1 MASVGTAGSV
11 AVAGRGVAVLV
22 VDLVRVGV
30 LGSTLRVGV
39 GVESILDLLAHASV
53 VVGRVGVGGVGV
65 TGDARSGSVGVVSG
79 QTGAVGTVCSM
90 RTVCAGGN
98 TSERSSS
105 RGTSGS
111 VTSRAAVVASVV
123 GTVLVVV
130 ELVRVG
136 VLWSALRVGVGVQ
149 GVLDLLADT
158 SVVVGVV
165 GVAAGETGRVVI
177 VASTGGTVCAGETGA
192 SGVGVVATS
201 QARASGAVVAGQT
214 SAGGVGVVATG
225 QARASGAVV
234 TGQTRASGTVV
245 TGEASAGVVC
255 AVVAGETAVVMCAV
269 STGGAGVGSGVGG
282 VDWVAGLLGLALGNL
297 GWVVGSLAD
306 CAGLAYG
313 PAQRDR
319 MGGAHS
325 ESLRFRRS
333 CHRWWACEL
342 RCGFCREG
350 QYDSV
355 ARYDGEEPDLRVGH
369 SVRLQVLSL
378 GTVKLNW

>member
-1 MASVGTAGSV
+1 MIATSETGVASVGTAGSV

-39 GVESILDLLAHASV
+39 GVESILDLLTHASV

-65 TGDARSGSVGVVSG
+65 TGDARGGSVGVVSG
-79 QTGAVGTVCSM
+79 QTGAVGTVGSM

-98 TSERSSS
+98 TSKRSSS
-105 RGTSGS
+105 RSTSGS
-111 VTSRAAVVASVV
+111 VTSRAAVVASGA

-158 SVVVGVV
+158 SIVVGVV
-165 GVAAGETGRVVI
+165 GVAAGETGRVII

-201 QARASGAVVAGQT
+201 QARASGAVV
-214 SAGGVGVVATG
+214 
-225 QARASGAVV
+225 

-245 TGEASAGVVC
+245 AGEASAAVVC

-282 VDWVAGLLGLALGNL
+282 VDWVAGLLGLALGDL
-297 GWVVGSLAD
+297 CWVVGSLAD
-306 CAGLAYG
+306 QRVYGSGDLVTDGGLVSFVVG
-313 PAQRDR
+313 
-319 MGGAHS
+319 
-325 ESLRFRRS
+325 
-333 CHRWWACEL
+333 W
-342 RCGFCREG
+342 
-350 QYDSV
+350 
-355 ARYDGEEPDLRVGH
+355 VGH